1 MQERDVMFS
10 KLGIGTK
17 IIVGVCIVVVLGI
30 IILGVVISK
39 QVRTVT
45 RNTTIENMQR
55 NINENAA
62 RLQRVMNR
70 MFAAMSVLGENLTS
84 IDLAHNESE
93 KQRLIQRFLNDN
105 TRVRLISVS
114 AVGDPNGSYIV
125 RRVGGS
131 LETLVKKDFYNPQ
144 ITHQVLQDGKILKT
158 KPYFKD
164 IGGQKVFGFELAV
177 PLNKNESGKT
187 KIVGVMIAFIDI
199 DSFADITMRSKNDTF
214 VMQQNG
220 YLLLTYDK
228 NIQGK
233 LLSEVNPDPTAARL
247 VAMVHENS
255 SGAMDYHAI
264 STNKDSFLVVKSF
277 DIFNKIGPEDFKFNW
292 AIARF
297 ASKSEV
303 FAAARYLQ
311 KLIFIMGLVVVVLV
325 ATVYILVRSL
335 VGNRIEVV
343 SNTLRSFFRLLNDP
357 KNNQDVHIVEPKMLD
372 EIGHM
377 QLSINE
383 NILKIHENTKTDSA
397 TIENMLGVVRHIK
410 EGDFTQRITATP
422 NNPDLLQLRELF
434 NDVVAYLQE
443 HIGSYMQTINEA
455 FQRYRALDF
464 TKGIPNPSGDVEKS
478 IDALGAEITK
488 MLRTSLDFASALT
501 KESQGLKAC
510 VDQLTNSANQQN
522 KSLLQTSK
530 SIESITESIA
540 SISQKSEEMIAQ
552 GQDIRNIVEI
562 IKDIADQTNLLALNA
577 AIEAAR
583 AGQHGRGFAV
593 VADEVRKLAE
603 RTQKSLG
610 EIEANIN
617 VLVQSIVDT
626 AESIKAQSQS
636 VEGINASLQVFK
648 EDTQNN
654 LSAASTS
661 LEVGNNIDRISKDI
675 LEDANK
681 KKF

>member
-1 MQERDVMFS
+1 MDFMFA
-10 KLGIGTK
+10 KLGIAAK
-17 IIVGVCIVVVLGI
+17 LIVGVCVVVILGI
-30 IILGVVISK
+30 TVLEVMISK
-39 QVRTVT
+39 QVRSVM
-45 RNTTIENMQR
+45 RNTTIETMQE
-55 NINENAA
+55 NVNQNAA
-62 RLQRVMNR
+62 RLQRVMDR
-70 MFAAMSVLGENLTS
+70 MFASMSVLGENLAS
-84 IDLAHNESE
+84 IDFIHNESR
-93 KQRLIQRFLNDN
+93 KQQLIGKFLNSTPN
-105 TRVRLISVS
+105 VRLISVS
-114 AVGDPNGSYIV
+114 AVGDPNGSYV
-125 RRVGGS
+125 VSKVGNT
-131 LETLVKKDFYNPQ
+131 LETFIKKDFYNPK
-144 ITHQVLQDGKILKT
+144 ITRQVLQNGRILKT
-158 KPYFKD
+158 KPYFKE
-164 IGGQKVFGFELAV
+164 IGGQRVFGFELAV
-177 PLNKNESGKT
+177 PLNRDERGAT
-187 KIVGVMIAFIDI
+187 KLVGVMIAFVDI
-199 DSFADITMRSKNDTF
+199 DSFADVVMRAKNDTF

-220 YLLLTYDK
+220 YLLLTHPKD
-228 NIQGK
+228 IQGK
-233 LLSEVNPDPTAARL
+233 LLSDVNTDPTAKHL
-247 VAMVHENS
+247 MEVVHENR

-264 STNKDSFLVVKSF
+264 STKKSSFLIVRSF
-277 DIFNKIGPEDFKFNW
+277 DIFSKIGPDDFKFNW

-297 ASKSEV
+297 VSKDQV

-311 KLIFIMGLVVVVLV
+311 KLIFIMGLVVVIVLV
-325 ATVYILVRSL
+325 ATVYILVRYL
-335 VGNRIEVV
+335 VGDRIGVV
-343 SNTLRSFFRLLNDP
+343 SNTLSGFFRLLNDP
-357 KNNQDVHIVEPKMLD
+357 KHSQDIHIVKPKILD
-372 EIGHM
+372 EIGYM
-377 QLSINE
+377 QQSINE

-397 TIENMLGVVRHIK
+397 TIENMLAVVRHIK
-410 EGDFTQRITATP
+410 EGDFTQRITAMP

-443 HIGSYMQTINEA
+443 RIGSYMQTIHQA
-455 FQRYRALDF
+455 FERYQALDF
-464 TKGIPNPSGDVEKS
+464 TKGIPNPSGDIEKA

-501 KESQGLKAC
+501 KESKGLKTC

-522 KSLLQTSK
+522 KSLIQTSQ
-530 SIESITESIA
+530 SIESITENITN
-540 SISQKSEEMIAQ
+540 ISQKSEEMIAQ

-617 VLVQSIVDT
+617 ILVQSIADT
-626 AESIKAQSQS
+626 TESIKAQSQS

-654 LSAASTS
+654 LNVANTS
-661 LEVGNNIDRISKDI
+661 SEVGNNIERISQDI

>member
-1 MQERDVMFS
+1 MFS
-10 KLGIGTK
+10 KFGIGTK
-17 IIVGVCIVVVLGI
+17 IVVGVCIVVVLGI
-30 IILGVVISK
+30 TVLGVVISK
-39 QVRTVT
+39 QVRSVM
-45 RNTTIENMQR
+45 RNTTIKNMQR
-55 NINENAA
+55 NIDQNAA

-70 MFAAMSVLGENLTS
+70 MFARMSTLGEDLVA
-84 IDLAHNESE
+84 IDLAHNEN
-93 KQRLIQRFLNDN
+93 KRQQLIRKFLNGSPN
-105 TRVRLISVS
+105 VRLISVS
-114 AVGDPNGSYIV
+114 AVGDPNGSYITSK
-125 RRVGGS
+125 VGDT
-131 LETLVKKDFYNPQ
+131 LETLVKKDFYDPQ

-199 DSFADITMRSKNDTF
+199 DSFADVIMRSKNDTF
-214 VMQQNG
+214 VMQRNG
-220 YLLLTYDK
+220 YVLLVGYK
-228 NIQGK
+228 NMQGK
-233 LLSEVNPDPTAARL
+233 LLSEINPDVTAARL
-247 VAMVHENS
+247 AKMVHDNS
-255 SGAMDYHAI
+255 SGAMDYHAV
-264 STNKDSFLVVKSF
+264 STNKDSFLVVRSF
-277 DIFNKIGPEDFKFNW
+277 DIFSKIGPEDFKFNW

-297 ASKSEV
+297 ISKSEV

-311 KLIFIMGLVVVVLV
+311 KLIFIMGLVVVVVLV